1 MPLQLYK
8 IASNDLTASTASVT
22 FSNIPSGYKD
32 LKVVLSVRSFSSSS
46 TGNVAIDML
55 INSVSTNR
63 SAKRIFGI
71 GTTIGSDAPS
81 GARLGSAISTDTATA
96 LTFSSLEIYIPNYA
110 SSNNKS
116 FSVDSVTENNST
128 SAWEI
133 DLTAGL
139 WANSSAVTALA
150 FSNSDSSHF
159 MANSTFTLYGI
170 L

>member
-8 IASNDLTASTASVT
+8 IASTELSTSNPTVT
-22 FSNIPSGYKD
+22 FSSIPQGYTD

-71 GTTIGSDAPS
+71 GTTVGSDAPS
-81 GARLGSAISTDTATA
+81 GARLGSAISTDAATSS
-96 LTFSSLEIYIPNYA
+96 TFSSLEIYIPNY
-110 SSNNKS
+110 SNSNSKT

-139 WANSSAVTALA
+139 WANSSAITALA